1 MRNPDKRRLG
11 QFLEANASLS
21 VPAFQAESFTL
32 FRSHLGSEGAMYEP
46 LVEFGDDQV
55 LETI

>member
-11 QFLEANASLS
+11 QYLEANASLM
-21 VPAFQAESFTL
+21 VHPFKAESFIL

-46 LVEFGDDQV
+46 LVEFGNDQA
-55 LETI
+55 LETT